1 MNQNLNNEMN
11 EDMKKAYG
19 MAGTAENASHETS
32 LKKSKWSSRK
42 FLLSVAAFLG
52 SIGTSLAALQTDNQ
66 KVAIVGIVCAVLSS
80 AIYAACEA
88 YVDAMKDIDS

>member
-1 MNQNLNNEMN
+1 MMNQNLNNEMN

-19 MAGTAENASHETS
+19 MVGTENVSHEKS

-52 SIGTSLAALQTDNQ
+52 SIGTSFAALQTDNET
-66 KVAIVGIVCAVLSS
+66 VAIVGIVCAMLSS

-88 YVDAMKDIDS
+88 IVDTYNTES